1 MRTLRTVAAVAIA
14 TVGVLGLAAPAQ
26 AMGSGNPYQD
36 MQVGVTYTVYEPSYT
51 AGLALQHFGGNTMC
65 PKGTEQNALGVYG
78 KASARQFTIWEGNPM
93 CQDIGVGAV
102 VLTAT
107 VDGAKALVHA
117 YCDPAS
123 KKACT
128 KADVLKYGGNL
139 QVTLPAATG
148 LRPTT
153 IWIETFSSKNI
164 SAQQLVKIARSLT
177 AVQ

>member
-1 MRTLRTVAAVAIA
+1 MRTLRTIAAAAIA

-26 AMGSGNPYQD
+26 AMGTGNPYQD

-51 AGLALQHFGGNTMC
+51 AGLTLQHFGGNAVC
-65 PKGTEQNALGVYG
+65 PKGTEQNSLGVYG
-78 KASARQFTIWEGNPM
+78 KASARQFSIWEGNPM
-93 CQDIGVGAV
+93 CQGIGIGAT

-107 VDGAKALVHA
+107 VDGAKATIQA

-139 QVTLPAATG
+139 QVTLPAAKG

-153 IWIETFSSKNI
+153 VWIETFGTKNL
-164 SAQQLVKIARSLT
+164 SAQQLLKIARSMA

>member
-1 MRTLRTVAAVAIA
+1 MRTLRTFAALAIA

-93 CQDIGVGAV
+93 CQDIGLG
-102 VLTAT
+102 AT
-107 VDGAKALVHA
+107 VMTAKVDGTKATVQA

-164 SAQQLVKIARSLT
+164 SAQQLVRIARSLT

>member
-1 MRTLRTVAAVAIA
+1 MRIARFIAATTMA
-14 TVGVLGLAAPAQ
+14 TVGVLGLAATAQ

-51 AGLALQHFGGNTMC
+51 AGLALRHFGGNSMC

-93 CQDIGVGAV
+93 CQDIGLGAT

-107 VDGAKALVHA
+107 IDGAKATVHA

-123 KKACT
+123 SKACT
-128 KADVLKYGGNL
+128 RADVLKYGGNL

-153 IWIETFSSKNI
+153 VWIETFSAKNI
-164 SAQQLVKIARSLT
+164 SAQQLVRIARSLK
-177 AVQ
+177 AIQ